1 MSISVPEVPACF
13 IPFQR
18 DIAPS
23 ELPERFTFPFYYEPH
38 PLCLEAVAALQQYL
52 LSQQEWEHNFGLQEG
67 QAGLVIGKMFGVLL
81 VQTQDGRVGYLT
93 AFSGKLAN
101 SNTIGRFVP
110 PVFDMLR
117 EGGVFRTGEQE
128 IHQVTLQIAAL
139 EAAPEYTAALA
150 TAAIEESAV
159 AADIAQL
166 KEQLREKKALRKTR
180 RNEQKTVLDTAEY
193 ELYCEGLA
201 KESVTD
207 SAYLRYFT
215 QQRRQQA
222 DALAQTIAGFQQEID
237 RLKELRK
244 QQSAHLQE
252 WLFQQYN
259 FINQYG
265 TYKNV
270 RTIFDP
276 QIFENP
282 PAGAGECATPKMLQ
296 YAFQHGLKPLAMAEF
311 WWGQSPVSE
320 IRKHGYFYPACKG
333 KCEPI
338 LEHMMEGMETDD
350 NPMLVQED
358 LGDQIKTV
366 YEDEYIIV
374 VNKPA
379 DFLSVPGINIQ
390 DCVLSILQ
398 KRYPDATGPLLVHRL
413 DMATSGLLIA
423 AKTKEAHHYIQSQFI
438 KKTIQ
443 KRYIAL
449 LDGVLEQREGFV
461 DLPLRVDL
469 DNRPHQ
475 LVCYEYGKPSKTKW
489 QVIGIE
495 GNKTRVY
502 FYPITGRTHQLRM
515 HSAHSLGLNMPI
527 VGDDLY
533 GTKANRLHL
542 HAEYLSVKHPATKQM
557 ISFQVDPEF

>member
-1 MSISVPEVPACF
+1 MSISVPELPACF

-18 DIAPS
+18 EIAPL

-38 PLCLEAVAALQQYL
+38 SLCLEAVAALKQYL
-52 LSQQEWEHNFGLQEG
+52 QSQQDWEHNFGLQEG
-67 QAGLVIGKMFGVLL
+67 QSGLVIGKMFGVLL
-81 VQTQDGRVGYLT
+81 VQTSDGRVGYLT

-101 SNTIGRFVP
+101 SNTIGNFVP

-139 EAAPEYTAALA
+139 ETAPEYTTALA
-150 TAAIEESAV
+150 AAEQEDIAV

-166 KEQLREKKALRKTR
+166 KEQLREKKALRKSR
-180 RNEQKTVLDTAEY
+180 RNEQKTVLDAAAY
-193 ELYCEGLA
+193 DLYCEALA

-207 SAYLRYFT
+207 SAYLRYYT
-215 QQRRQQA
+215 QQRRQEA

-244 QQSAHLQE
+244 QQSAELQE

-265 TYKNV
+265 VYKNV
-270 RTIFDP
+270 RAIFD
-276 QIFENP
+276 QDIFENP

-296 YAFQHGLKPLAMAEF
+296 YAFLHGLKPLAMAEF

-338 LEHMMEGMETDD
+338 LAHMMEGIVTDD

-366 YEDEYIIV
+366 YEDEYIVV

-423 AKTKEAHHYIQSQFI
+423 AKTKEAHHYIQNQFI

-475 LVCYEYGKPSKTKW
+475 LVCYQYGKPSKTKW
-489 QVIGIE
+489 QVIGVE

-515 HSAHSLGLNMPI
+515 HSAHALGLNMPI

-533 GTKANRLHL
+533 GTKADRLHL

-557 ISFQVDPEF
+557 ISFQADPEF